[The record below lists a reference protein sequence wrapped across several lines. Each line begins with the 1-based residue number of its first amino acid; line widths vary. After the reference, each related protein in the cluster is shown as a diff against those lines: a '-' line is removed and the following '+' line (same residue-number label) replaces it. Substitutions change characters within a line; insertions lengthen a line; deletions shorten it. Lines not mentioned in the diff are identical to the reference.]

1 MVLTIWAVITAIVLI
16 ATHYI
21 GRSVPDT
28 PTNRFMKV
36 ILNGLT
42 IFYAVII
49 SLIVITAVQEK
60 EPKNQLKTPVS
71 AESLRSYE
79 TPQ

>member
-1 MVLTIWAVITAIVLI
+1 MILAIWAVITAIVLI
-16 ATHYI
+16 GTHYI
-21 GRSVPDT
+21 GRVVPDT

-60 EPKNQLKTPVS
+60 ELKTQLKTP
-71 AESLRSYE
+71 ATTESLE
-79 TPQ
+79 IQCAK